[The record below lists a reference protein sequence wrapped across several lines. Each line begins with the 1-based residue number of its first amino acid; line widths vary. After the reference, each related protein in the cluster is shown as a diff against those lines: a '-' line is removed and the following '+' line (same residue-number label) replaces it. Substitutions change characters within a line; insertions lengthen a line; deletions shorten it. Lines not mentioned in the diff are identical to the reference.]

1 MPAIAP
7 LPICSLCDEP
17 VQIETA
23 KTDENGDAVHE
34 DCYVVKM
41 RSKRS
46 RPRHAL
52 RFPQHIAISPMTLTC
67 PRCGAEAGQ
76 ACCIFH
82 IGVEL
87 FISKDSKLR
96 WRWMSLRRN

>member
-1 MPAIAP
+1 MPAIVR

-17 VQIETA
+17 VEIETA

-41 RSKRS
+41 RPKKS

-52 RFPQHIAISPMTLTC
+52 RYS
-67 PRCGAEAGQ
+67 
-76 ACCIFH
+76 
-82 IGVEL
+82 
-87 FISKDSKLR
+87 
-96 WRWMSLRRN
+96 N